1 MDRERISNKFCL
13 KQLPF
18 YSDLLCEQS
27 CNVDCFKHESIIE
40 SDLYEK
46 RRLRLIIDEL
56 SRANEDLIRERTL
69 VEIKTRTRFD
79 SFFHQ
84 IGQMQKERENAQK
97 SWTKSMYLKDC
108 EIEDLKDAIAKSGR
122 AYLNELNDLK
132 ESEAKRA
139 FIERLEVSKARKTAK
154 RLEKEKEIILYPNPT
169 TDVVYFKENEDFVH
183 HDYVLYNSLGVNFI
197 NNVRMRFWYKSK
209 LSSFSLI
216 TFGFGIYWGQII
228 SKKVERKMLMKFTV
242 G

>member
-97 SWTKSMYLKDC
+97 SWTKSIYLKDC

-139 FIERLEVSKARKTAK
+139 FIERLEVSKAKKTAK
-154 RLEKEKEIILYPNPT
+154 RLEKENQELCVALDKARFMAHLYWSDGAPLRQRLFTYQQIVIDGLREEIEKLKYPQKE
-169 TDVVYFKENEDFVH
+169 
-183 HDYVLYNSLGVNFI
+183 
-197 NNVRMRFWYKSK
+197 
-209 LSSFSLI
+209 
-216 TFGFGIYWGQII
+216 
-228 SKKVERKMLMKFTV
+228 
-242 G
+242 

>member
-97 SWTKSMYLKDC
+97 SWTKSIYLKDC
-108 EIEDLKDAIAKSGR
+108 EIED
-122 AYLNELNDLK
+122 
-132 ESEAKRA
+132 
-139 FIERLEVSKARKTAK
+139 RLEVSKARKTAK
-154 RLEKEKEIILYPNPT
+154 RLEKENQELCVALDKARFMAHLYWSDGVPLRQRLFTYQQIVIDGLREEIEKLKYPQKE
-169 TDVVYFKENEDFVH
+169 
-183 HDYVLYNSLGVNFI
+183 
-197 NNVRMRFWYKSK
+197 
-209 LSSFSLI
+209 
-216 TFGFGIYWGQII
+216 
-228 SKKVERKMLMKFTV
+228 
-242 G
+242 